1 MINIQTLVDSA
12 IEANRAAYVEAYRDF
27 YHWTNCDN
35 SNCSEQSKIRR
46 KGYADIEFYT
56 FNAIKDSIVRM
67 FPDYAT
73 YIEDTLFS
81 YRGEPV

>member
-12 IEANRAAYVEAYRDF
+12 IEANREAYVEAYRDF
-27 YHWTNCDN
+27 CHWTDCDN
-35 SNCSEQSKIRR
+35 STCSEESKIRR

-56 FNAIKDSIVRM
+56 FNAIKDSIVRI
-67 FPDYAT
+67 FPDYAA
-73 YIEDTLFS
+73 YIEATLSS